1 MMKHSNYL
9 LADLSKNEFPSGIP
23 VRLGFSGNCVKKKI
37 SNFVLKGAS
46 LLFFLL
52 LSIPVIAQEM
62 ISDSV
67 ALKEVVV
74 TGSKRYRSAGNV
86 TQKIDVLKARDLEK
100 AVSGNNNIAEVLSE
114 KPGVSVSA
122 LSRND
127 ANWGTYAG
135 IGPKYSTYMLNGLP
149 VDAFIDP
156 MALDLMA
163 VERIEIQR
171 GPASVLYPGYLSQ
184 DFAGNQS
191 PLAGTVNLIIKDNI
205 QSEKGVF
212 KSSYG
217 SYNTVNTQTYY
228 QNGSDNLNYFGG
240 VNYEKSDYTNYGTS
254 DSWLNMQKDPEYE
267 KFKIFGGANFL
278 FGEND
283 DHQLSVFINKTRHS
297 GDAGRVYRGFTHE
310 YTTVNIAQ
318 SSKLSEKLVFNASAG
333 MRLYDRSWQE
343 SSFNVVDSLIS
354 ENGANQ
360 KILPFDVNFTWGH
373 GDGHLLTFGAD
384 YQNASYNTTS
394 NPVDGYEQYGNKSRA
409 TQAGIYLQEELNLG
423 DLTLRGGLRYNS
435 LNTQIDLFGGSNPGD
450 SEIAYQR
457 LLWSAGLKYHLS
469 PSVSLFANGG
479 NSFMAPGLKSMGG
492 TLDSEDRNEP
502 GKHGQLPNPD
512 LDPES
517 GQAFD
522 FGGNVLVGNN
532 LFLDFRAFYISVD
545 DAIID
550 IRVSENPSQ
559 SQSINAG
566 GTRSTGFEMEL
577 RQQLSPGF
585 SWFANATGMEN
596 QISNDRDEDQDGA
609 SVPFAPELVGNA
621 GILLTTDFGLTLRPV
636 LNYTGAYYDSSSKSG
651 RNEFEPGVV
660 INFFGSQR
668 LVEDEA
674 FVIDLFT
681 EVYNLTDNRFEMP
694 WQFKNTGIAIS
705 GGFKVTFN

>member
-1 MMKHSNYL
+1 MMQHSNRL
-9 LADLSKNEFPSGIP
+9 TPDLSKKEFLSGIP
-23 VRLGFSGNCVKKKI
+23 SSLGFIGNCVRKKM
-37 SNFVLKGAS
+37 SNSVLKGAS
-46 LLFFLL
+46 FLFFLIL
-52 LSIPVIAQEM
+52 AFPVFAQEM
-62 ISDSV
+62 VSDSV
-67 ALKEVVV
+67 ALEEVVV

-86 TQKIDVLKARDLEK
+86 TQKIDVLKTRDLEK
-100 AVSGNNNIAEVLSE
+100 AVSGNNNIAEVLRD

-191 PLAGTVNLIIKDNI
+191 PLAGTVNLILKENIK
-205 QSEKGVF
+205 SEKAVF

-228 QNGSDNLNYFGG
+228 QKGNDNLNYFGG
-240 VNYEKSDYTNYGTS
+240 VNYEKSDYTDYGTS
-254 DSWLNMQKDPEYE
+254 GSWLNMQKDPEYE
-267 KFKIFGGANFL
+267 KLKVFGGANFF

-310 YTTVNIAQ
+310 YTTVNVAQ
-318 SSKLSEKLVFNASAG
+318 TSKLTENIVFNASAG

-343 SSFNVVDSLIS
+343 SNFNVVDSLVS

-360 KILPFDVNFTWGH
+360 RILPFDVNFTWGH
-373 GDGHLLTFGAD
+373 GDGHLLTIGAD
-384 YQNASYNTTS
+384 YQNASYNTTL
-394 NPVDGYEQYGNKSRA
+394 NPVDGYEQYDNKSRA

-435 LNTQIDLFGGSNPGD
+435 LNTQIDLFAGGDPGD
-450 SEIAYQR
+450 PEIAYHR

-492 TLDSEDRNEP
+492 TLDPEDRDEP
-502 GKHGQLPNPD
+502 GKHGQLPNPG

-522 FGGNVLVGNN
+522 LGGNVSLGNN

-559 SQSINAG
+559 SQSTNAG
-566 GTRSTGFEMEL
+566 GTRSSGFELEF

-585 SWFANATGMEN
+585 SWFANATGMETR
-596 QISNDRDEDQDGA
+596 ISNDRDDDQDGA

-621 GILLTTDFGLTLRPV
+621 GILVTTDFGLSLRPV

-674 FVIDLFT
+674 FVVDLFT
-681 EVYNLTDNRFEMP
+681 EVYNLTNNRYEMP
-694 WQFKNTGIAIS
+694 WQFKNTGIAFS